1 MKHRIQ
7 DLKGELLDWAVFHS
21 GVCKPAWDGTKPPPW
36 SSDARLSALLQE
48 AANIRVGHNRCYG
61 FGGGG
66 EPIAMVNNKVER
78 PFARGYNGDIRTTPA
93 EVQIAQ
99 LAVMNAVGDY
109 FIELPD
115 SLGATQPTGRKDS
128 AG

>member
-7 DLKGELLDWAVFHS
+7 DLKGKLLDWAVVHS
-21 GVCKPAWDGTKPPPW
+21 GVCKPAWDGTDPPPW

-48 AANIRVGHNRCYG
+48 VANIQIGYNRCYG

-66 EPIAMVNNKVER
+66 EPIAIVNGKVER
-78 PFARGYNGDIRTTPA
+78 PFARSYGGDIRTTPA

-99 LAVMNAVGDY
+99 LAVMNKVRDY

-115 SLGATQPTGRKDS
+115 NLPGEKS
-128 AG
+128 

>member
-7 DLKGELLDWAVFHS
+7 DLKGKLLDWAVVHS
-21 GVCKPAWDGTKPPPW
+21 GVCKPAWDGTDPPPW

-48 AANIRVGHNRCYG
+48 AANIHILHNRCYG

-66 EPIAMVNNKVER
+66 EPCAIVKGKVER
-78 PFARGYNGDIRTTPA
+78 PFLRAFNGDIRTTSA
-93 EVQIAQ
+93 EVQVAQ
-99 LAVMNAVGDY
+99 LAVINAVGGY

-115 SLGATQPTGRKDS
+115 DLLL
-128 AG
+128 